1 MGVSADCG
9 GGKEGGAVQVHREGK
24 LLHEHKE
31 SERGG
36 MALAATSTRLIP
48 TKNIAKSSLLSSSP
62 SST

>member
-1 MGVSADCG
+1 MHAVGVSADCG

-36 MALAATSTRLIP
+36 MALAAAATAT
-48 TKNIAKSSLLSSSP
+48 
-62 SST
+62 